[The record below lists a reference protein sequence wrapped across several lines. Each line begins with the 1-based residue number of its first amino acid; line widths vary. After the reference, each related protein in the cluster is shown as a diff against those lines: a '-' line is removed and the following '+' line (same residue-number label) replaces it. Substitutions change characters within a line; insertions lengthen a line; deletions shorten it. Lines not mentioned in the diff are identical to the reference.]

1 MTPDDVWHCTISL
14 TNKIRKAV
22 QEQIEYDGPERM
34 DREVERK
41 ISSGETPLSDNPG
54 LPGKEE
60 DEFDNSFTELVASER
75 FKEVVEKVK
84 GYTGMQDVSGQNAFM
99 RLQMMLMQ
107 AVQEVKSIESQNEG
121 YLEQLAVDLVKQ
133 ELSIPDD
140 AFQYDVELQ
149 SMPGQ
154 IDTSKM
160 ISEPEELED
169 EEVQQQFGVDSEDA
183 EDDLENFMAA
193 FEKFDLE
200 KAKRRFINS
209 LIQGASKKGHYMF
222 HLVEEQLNNID
233 PKLLNLYGV
242 LMSINDLLYWI
253 MPDQMIMS
261 AAESGDGVQ
270 GSEEVDETTD
280 PPTIRAKGLFFPVLV
295 HELIKG
301 VYEVLGTQGLP
312 DDPKAAE
319 MVMGQTDTLPYEVW
333 DLRLGPVIWDKFKSS
348 YPDKIYED
356 DMREIQNYLFSRF
369 SSLSTDEFFE
379 VARMI
384 LSGSEDGKKVV
395 SKMVDEIIEEL
406 KGYEY
411 EDAISQ
417 YSDND
422 DDEGD
427 DDDLSNLLG
436 DLGISLT

>member
-1 MTPDDVWHCTISL
+1 MSKSVKQIMSRL
-14 TNKIRKAV
+14 KEA
-22 QEQIEYDGPERM
+22 IEYDGPERM

-41 ISSGETPLSDNPG
+41 ISSGETPLSDNPAF
-54 LPGKEE
+54 PGKDE
-60 DEFDNSFTELVASER
+60 DEFDNSFAELVASER

-84 GYTGMQDVSGQNAFM
+84 RYTGMENISGQNAFM
-99 RLQMMLMQ
+99 QLQMALMG
-107 AVQEVKSIESQNEG
+107 AVQKAKSIESNNEG
-121 YLEQLAVDLVKQ
+121 FLEQLAVDLVKK

-140 AFQYDVELQ
+140 AFQYDVELT

-169 EEVQQQFGVDSEDA
+169 EEVQQQFGVDADEA

-193 FEKFDLE
+193 FEKFDME

-222 HLVEEQLNNID
+222 HLVEEQLNTINPELI
-233 PKLLNLYGV
+233 NLYGV

-253 MPDQMIMS
+253 MPDQMIMN
-261 AAESGDGVQ
+261 AAGSGEGVQ
-270 GSEEVDETTD
+270 GSEEIDDTTD

-312 DDPKAAE
+312 DDPRAAE

-333 DLRLGPVIWDKFKSS
+333 DLRLGPVIWRKFTEA
-348 YPDKIYED
+348 YPEKLYDD

-369 SSLSTDEFFE
+369 SALSTDEFFE
-379 VARMI
+379 VARLI
-384 LSGSEDGKKVV
+384 LSGSPQGKKILER
-395 SKMVDEIIEEL
+395 MVNDIISEL
-406 KGYEY
+406 KQQEY
-411 EDAISQ
+411 DDAMSQ
-417 YSDND
+417 Y
-422 DDEGD
+422 GD
-427 DDDLSNLLG
+427 DDDDDDFNIDDIDLS
-436 DLGISLT
+436 DLGL

>member
-1 MTPDDVWHCTISL
+1 MSDL
-14 TNKIRKAV
+14 KKKIRKAV
-22 QEQIEYDGPERM
+22 QEQIQYDGPERM

-41 ISSGETPLSDNPG
+41 ISSGETPLSDNPAF
-54 LPGKEE
+54 PGKDE
-60 DEFDNSFTELVASER
+60 DEFDNSFAELVASER

-84 GYTGMQDVSGQNAFM
+84 RYTGMENISGQNAFM
-99 RLQMMLMQ
+99 QLQMALMG
-107 AVQEVKSIESQNEG
+107 AVQKAKSIESNNEG
-121 YLEQLAVDLVKQ
+121 FLEQLAVDLVKK

-140 AFQYDVELQ
+140 AFQYDVELT

-169 EEVQQQFGVDSEDA
+169 EEVQQQFGVDADEA

-193 FEKFDLE
+193 FEKFDME

-222 HLVEEQLNNID
+222 HLVEEQLNTINPELI
-233 PKLLNLYGV
+233 NLYGV

-253 MPDQMIMS
+253 MPDQMVMS
-261 AAESGDGVQ
+261 AAGSGEGVQ
-270 GSEEVDETTD
+270 GSEEIDDTTD

-333 DLRLGPVIWDKFKSS
+333 DLRLGPVIWRKFTEA
-348 YPDKIYED
+348 YPEKLYDD

-369 SSLSTDEFFE
+369 SALSTDEFFE
-379 VARMI
+379 VARLI
-384 LSGSEDGKKVV
+384 LSGSPQGKKILER
-395 SKMVDEIIEEL
+395 MVNDIISEL
-406 KGYEY
+406 KQQEY
-411 EDAISQ
+411 DDAMSQ
-417 YSDND
+417 Y
-422 DDEGD
+422 GD
-427 DDDLSNLLG
+427 DDDDDFNIDDIDLS
-436 DLGISLT
+436 DLGL

>member
-1 MTPDDVWHCTISL
+1 MSDL
-14 TNKIRKAV
+14 KKKIRKAV
-22 QEQIEYDGPERM
+22 QEQIQYDGPERM

-41 ISSGETPLSDNPG
+41 ISSGETPLSDNPAF
-54 LPGKEE
+54 PGKDE
-60 DEFDNSFTELVASER
+60 DEFDNSFAELVASER

-84 GYTGMQDVSGQNAFM
+84 RYTGMENISGQNAFM
-99 RLQMMLMQ
+99 QLQMALMG
-107 AVQEVKSIESQNEG
+107 AVQKAKSIESNNEG
-121 YLEQLAVDLVKQ
+121 FLEQLAVDLVKK

-140 AFQYDVELQ
+140 AFQYDVELT

-169 EEVQQQFGVDSEDA
+169 EEVQQQFGVDSDEA

-193 FEKFDLE
+193 FEKFDME

-222 HLVEEQLNNID
+222 HLVEEQLNTINPELI
-233 PKLLNLYGV
+233 NLYGV

-253 MPDQMIMS
+253 MPDQMVMS
-261 AAESGDGVQ
+261 AAGSGEGVQ
-270 GSEEVDETTD
+270 GSEEIDDTTD

-312 DDPKAAE
+312 DDPRAAE

-333 DLRLGPVIWDKFKSS
+333 DLRLGPVIWRKFTEA
-348 YPDKIYED
+348 YPEKLYDD

-369 SSLSTDEFFE
+369 SALSTDEFFE
-379 VARMI
+379 VARLI
-384 LSGSEDGKKVV
+384 LSGSPQGKKILER
-395 SKMVDEIIEEL
+395 MVNDIISEL
-406 KGYEY
+406 KQQEY
-411 EDAISQ
+411 DDAMSQ
-417 YSDND
+417 Y
-422 DDEGD
+422 GD
-427 DDDLSNLLG
+427 DDDDDFNIDDIDLS
-436 DLGISLT
+436 DLGL